1 MPPVSRGAFSAPF
14 DSTGFAGTP
23 ATPFEA
29 RGTLRSGTTEGNMA
43 TVRGK
48 PGRPRERQLS
58 PLGERI
64 QSRMRRLGIGVDQ
77 VAKTSG
83 VSRRTVY
90 SMMDGNTAEPKSS
103 TLAKIAA
110 ALGTTRERLS
120 AGLF

>member
-1 MPPVSRGAFSAPF
+1 
-14 DSTGFAGTP
+14 
-23 ATPFEA
+23 
-29 RGTLRSGTTEGNMA
+29 MA

-120 AGLF
+120 AGLFGPPYSRPAVITRIYGAV